1 MITLVRKFSISV
13 KDYGEKVLPVLYIL
27 EDKAEDLWFYV
38 AHPDTAKPTAI
49 SYSKVTKILMKDD

>member
-27 EDKAEDLWFYV
+27 EDKV
-38 AHPDTAKPTAI
+38 VTASLLSNQTL
-49 SYSKVTKILMKDD
+49 SHLELVVG